1 LSKHALVIG
10 SGFAGLS
17 AACCLAREGVQVTL
31 LEKNAT
37 AGGRARQ
44 LNEAG
49 FTFDMG
55 PSWYWMPEIF
65 DEFFGLFGKKAS
77 DYYTLDRLDPGYRIY
92 FGENDIVDVPASLD
106 ELYALFERI
115 EPGSSPKLRKF
126 LADAEFKYVT
136 GMREFVH
143 KPALSPMEFM
153 DLRILKA
160 GLKMQLLTSVSAEV
174 RSLFRDSRLV
184 RMLEF
189 PVLFL
194 GATPQN
200 TPALYTMMNYADLV
214 LGTWYPRGGMHEV
227 VKAMVS
233 LARELGVRIELNTEV
248 DRLEVDGRRIKA
260 VHTADGRVFT
270 PDVVVSGAD
279 YHHTE
284 QNLLPAPY
292 RRYSESYWAK
302 RTMAPSSL
310 LFYVGLD
317 KKLSGVVHH
326 TLFFDRDFGQH
337 AEEIYTTKTWPS
349 APLFYTSIT
358 SVSDPDVAP
367 AGHENLVMLI
377 PIATDLEDTPE
388 IRERYFDEI
397 IGRME
402 LLTGQSIRPHVV
414 YKRSYCIRDF
424 KADYHSF
431 GGNAYGLA
439 NTLLQT
445 AFLKPK
451 MRSTK
456 VDNLYFTGQLTVP
469 GPGVPPALIS
479 GQIAAREVMKRHV

>member
-1 LSKHALVIG
+1 MSTHALVIG

-17 AACCLAREGVQVTL
+17 AACCLAKEGVQVTV

-37 AGGRARQ
+37 PGGRARQ
-44 LNEAG
+44 LKDAG

-65 DEFFGLFGKKAS
+65 EEFFGLFGKKAS

-92 FGENDIVDVPASLD
+92 FGEHDVVDVPASLE

-115 EPGSSPKLRKF
+115 EPGSSPKLKKF

-233 LARELGVRIELNTEV
+233 LAGELGVRLELDTEV
-248 DRLEVDGRRIKA
+248 DRLDVDGRRIKA

-270 PDVVVSGAD
+270 PDVVISGAD

-284 QNLLPAPY
+284 QHLLPAPY

-326 TLFFDRDFGQH
+326 TLFFDRDFGLH

-377 PIATDLEDTPE
+377 PIATDLEDTPQ

-414 YKRSYCIRDF
+414 YKRSYCLQDF

-439 NTLLQT
+439 NTLMQT

-451 MRSTK
+451 MKSAK

-479 GQIAAREVMKRHV
+479 GQIAAKEVLKRHV

>member
-1 LSKHALVIG
+1 LSKHAIVIG

-17 AACCLAREGVQVTL
+17 AACCLAKEGLQVTV

-37 AGGRARQ
+37 PGGRARQ
-44 LNEAG
+44 LKEGG

-65 DEFFGLFGKKAS
+65 EEFFGLFGKKAS

-92 FGENDIVDVPASLD
+92 FGGHDVVDVPASLD

-115 EPGSSPKLRKF
+115 EPGSSPKLKKF

-160 GLKMQLLTSVSAEV
+160 GLKMQLLKSVSAEV

-233 LARELGVRIELNTEV
+233 LAGELGVRFELNTEV
-248 DRLEVDGRRIKA
+248 DRLEVDGGRIKR
-260 VHTADGRVFT
+260 VHAADGRVFT
-270 PDVVVSGAD
+270 PDVVISGAD

-337 AEEIYTTKTWPS
+337 AEEIYTTKSWPS

-358 SVSDPDVAP
+358 SVSDPAVAP

-377 PIATDLEDTPE
+377 PIATDLADTPE
-388 IRERYFDEI
+388 IRDRYFDEI

-402 LLTGQSIRPHVV
+402 QLTGQSIRPHVV
-414 YKRSYCIRDF
+414 YKRSYCIQDF

-431 GGNAYGLA
+431 GGNAYSLA
-439 NTLLQT
+439 NTLMQT

-451 MRSTK
+451 MKSAK
-456 VDNLYFTGQLTVP
+456 VDNLYFAGQLTVP

-479 GQIAAREVMKRHV
+479 GQVAAREVMKRHV

>member
-1 LSKHALVIG
+1 LALRTIVIG

-17 AACCLAREGVQVTL
+17 AACCLAREGVQVTV

-37 AGGRARQ
+37 PGGRARQ
-44 LNEAG
+44 LQAEG

-55 PSWYWMPEIF
+55 PSWYWMPDVFEQ
-65 DEFFGLFGKKAS
+65 FFAQFGKKPS

-92 FGENDIVDVPASLD
+92 FGPGDVIDVPAGLD

-115 EPGSSPKLRKF
+115 EPGSAAKLKKF
-126 LADAEFKYVT
+126 LADAEFKYET

-143 KPALSPMEFM
+143 KPALSPLEFM

-160 GLKMQLLTSVSAEV
+160 AFRLQLLRSISSEV
-174 RSLFRDSRLV
+174 RSLFSDSRLV

-200 TPALYTMMNYADLV
+200 TPALYSMMNYADLV

-233 LARELGVRIELNTEV
+233 LAEELGVTIELNAEV
-248 DRLEVDGRRIKA
+248 SRLDVTQGRIHEVRTTDGRTFQA
-260 VHTADGRVFT
+260 
-270 PDVVVSGAD
+270 DVVVSGAD

-284 QNLLPAPY
+284 QQLLEPAY
-292 RRYSESYWAK
+292 RRYDARYWAG

-317 KKLSGVVHH
+317 RKLSGVTHH

-337 AEEIYTTKTWPS
+337 AEEIYTTRRWPT

-358 SVSDPDVAP
+358 SLTDATVAP
-367 AGHENLVMLI
+367 DGHENLVMLI

-388 IRERYFDEI
+388 IRDRYFEEI

-402 LLTGQSIRPHVV
+402 ALTGQSIRAHVV
-414 YKRSYCIRDF
+414 LKRSYCLRDF

-451 MRSTK
+451 MRSKK
-456 VDNLYFTGQLTVP
+456 VNNLYFAGQLTVP

-479 GQIAAREVMKRHV
+479 GQIAAGEVLRRHV

>member
-1 LSKHALVIG
+1 M
-10 SGFAGLS
+10 
-17 AACCLAREGVQVTL
+17 QVTL

>member
-1 LSKHALVIG
+1 MSKHAIVIG

-17 AACCLAREGVQVTL
+17 AACCLAKEGLQVTV

-37 AGGRARQ
+37 PGGRARQ
-44 LNEAG
+44 LKEGG

-65 DEFFGLFGKKAS
+65 EEFFGLFGKKAS

-92 FGENDIVDVPASLD
+92 FGGHDVVDVPASLD

-115 EPGSSPKLRKF
+115 EPGSSPKLKKF

-160 GLKMQLLTSVSAEV
+160 GLKMQLLKSVSAEV

-233 LARELGVRIELNTEV
+233 LAGELGVRFELNTEV
-248 DRLEVDGRRIKA
+248 DRLEVDGGRIKR
-260 VHTADGRVFT
+260 VHAADGRVFT
-270 PDVVVSGAD
+270 PDVVISGAD
-279 YHHTE
+279 YNHTE

-337 AEEIYTTKTWPS
+337 AEEIYTTKSWPS

-388 IRERYFDEI
+388 IRDRYFDEI

-414 YKRSYCIRDF
+414 YKRSYCIQDF

-439 NTLLQT
+439 NTLMQT

-451 MRSTK
+451 MKSAK
-456 VDNLYFTGQLTVP
+456 VDNLYFAGQLTVP

-479 GQIAAREVMKRHV
+479 GQVAAREVMKRHV

>member
-1 LSKHALVIG
+1 M
-10 SGFAGLS
+10 
-17 AACCLAREGVQVTL
+17 QVTL

-37 AGGRARQ
+37 PGGRARQ

-92 FGENDIVDVPASLD
+92 FGENDIVDVPANLD

-292 RRYSESYWAK
+292 RRYSQSYWAK

-388 IRERYFDEI
+388 IRERYFNEI

-414 YKRSYCIRDF
+414 YKRSYCIQDF

-439 NTLLQT
+439 NTLMQT

-451 MRSTK
+451 MKSAK

>member
-1 LSKHALVIG
+1 MSQHVIVIG

-17 AACCLAREGVQVTL
+17 AACWLAREGLRVTV

-37 AGGRARQ
+37 PGGRARRLQ
-44 LNEAG
+44 AEG

-55 PSWYWMPEIF
+55 PSWYWMPEVF
-65 DEFFGLFGKKAS
+65 EQFFNHFGKSTA
-77 DYYTLDRLDPGYRIY
+77 DYYTLDRLDPAYRVY
-92 FGENDIVDVPASLD
+92 FGEQDRIDVPASLD

-115 EPGSSPKLRKF
+115 EPGSSPKLKKF

-136 GMREFVH
+136 GMQEFVH
-143 KPALSPMEFM
+143 KPALSPLEFI
-153 DLRILKA
+153 DLRILRASFK
-160 GLKMQLLTSVSAEV
+160 LQLLRSISAEI
-174 RSLFRDSRLV
+174 RSLFTDSRLI
-184 RMLEF
+184 RLLEF

-200 TPALYTMMNYADLV
+200 TPALYSMMNYADLV
-214 LGTWYPRGGMHEV
+214 LGTWYPRGGMYEV
-227 VKAMVS
+227 VTAMTR
-233 LARELGVRIELNTEV
+233 LAGELGVSIEVNAEV
-248 DRLEVDGRRIKA
+248 SKLEVEGDRVSRIR
-260 VHTADGRVFT
+260 TTDGRVFV
-270 PDVVVSGAD
+270 PDVVISGAD

-284 QNLLPAPY
+284 QQLLDPAY
-292 RRYSESYWAK
+292 RRYSADYWAR

-310 LFYVGLD
+310 LFYVGLN
-317 KKLSGVVHH
+317 KKLDGVVHH
-326 TLFFDRDFGQH
+326 TLFFDRDFGRH
-337 AEEIYTTKTWPS
+337 AEEIYTTRTWPS

-358 SVSDPDVAP
+358 SLSDPAVAP
-367 AGHENLVMLI
+367 PGHENLVMLI
-377 PIATDLEDTPE
+377 PVATDLPDTPE
-388 IRERYFDEI
+388 IRERYFEEI

-402 LLTGQSIRPHVV
+402 LLTGQAIRDHVIF
-414 YKRSYCIRDF
+414 KRSYCLSDF

-451 MRSTK
+451 MRSRK
-456 VDNLYFTGQLTVP
+456 VKNLYFAGQLTVP

-479 GQIAAREVMKRHV
+479 GQIAAREVLKRHV